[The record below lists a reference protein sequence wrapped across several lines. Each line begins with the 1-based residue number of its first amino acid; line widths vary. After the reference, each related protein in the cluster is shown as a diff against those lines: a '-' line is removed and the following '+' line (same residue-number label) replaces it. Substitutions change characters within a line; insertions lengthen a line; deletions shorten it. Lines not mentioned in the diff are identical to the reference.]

1 MSIEHN
7 PSDETIREPAPTT
20 EIFEPA
26 QPATPDTRL
35 KSEMARKSLRLWPG
49 VVGAVLIA
57 VAWFLVPALVP
68 AAAFYAML
76 GGMVGVLFV
85 TVWWLFLSRARW
97 YERLGAIV
105 LIVLALF
112 VFYRLIHVSIA
123 NGAMGFLFYV
133 LIVPILCLALVAWAI
148 SINRLSTRHPVSNAM
163 RSGALVLAI
172 LFVCA
177 GFTLIR
183 TGGITASFEN
193 DIHWRWSKTP
203 EEQLLAQAGDEPA
216 TNVANLT
223 AASNEGTN
231 WPGFRGAARD
241 GLVRG
246 TKIKIDWQASPP
258 VELWRR
264 PVGPGWSS
272 FAVQGDLAY
281 TQEQR
286 GNDEVVACYNL
297 KTGKLVWKHV
307 DPVRFWE
314 SNAGA
319 GPRGTPTLG
328 NGRVYTLGATGVV
341 NVLDAAKGAV
351 VWSRNAAS
359 DTKTK
364 TPVWGFS
371 GSPLVIDDLVIVAA
385 AGNLIAYNIANGEQR
400 WSLTDGGGGYS
411 SPHLMTIGGVPQVVL
426 LGGAGATSVSPTDG
440 KRLWQFPLSSNTR
453 IVQPAVTAEGDV
465 LVHDGESNGMRRLA
479 VAQGSNGWTVAER
492 WTSEGLNPYFS
503 DFVVHKGH
511 AFGFDG
517 SSIACIDLNDGNRKW
532 KGGNFGHGQLVLLPD
547 QDLLLVLTEKG
558 EIALVQAVTTQF
570 TELARSRAIK
580 GKTWNHPVLAGDIL
594 LVRNDHEMAAFRLA
608 REGLTA
614 TIVGGAR

>member
-1 MSIEHN
+1 MSTSPI
-7 PSDETIREPAPTT
+7 DEPIAATDSPTT
-20 EIFEPA
+20 EQSRP
-26 QPATPDTRL
+26 QTPGSQGPL
-35 KSEMARKSLRLWPG
+35 KKPLRLWPG
-49 VVGAVLIA
+49 IVGAMLIA
-57 VAWFLVPALVP
+57 LGRFVAPALVP
-68 AAAFYAML
+68 QAAFYGLLAAL
-76 GGMVGVLFV
+76 AGVLIV
-85 TVWWLFLSRARW
+85 TIWWLLLSRARW

-105 LIVLALF
+105 LSVAALF
-112 VFYRLIHVSIA
+112 VTYRLIHVSIA
-123 NGAMGFLFYV
+123 GGAMGFLFYV
-133 LIVPILCLALVAWAI
+133 LIVPILCLAVVVWAI
-148 SINRLSTRHPVSNAM
+148 SINRLSATRPVSNAV
-163 RSGALVLAI
+163 RQGALVLAI
-172 LFVCA
+172 LLVCA
-177 GFTLIR
+177 GFTVIR
-183 TGGITASFEN
+183 TGGITANFDN

-203 EEQLLAQAGDEPA
+203 EEQLLAQAGDEPT
-216 TNVANLT
+216 TNTANST
-223 AASNEGTN
+223 ASAGDETN
-231 WPGFRGAARD
+231 WPGFRGANRD
-241 GLVRG
+241 GVVRE
-246 TKIKIDWQASPP
+246 TKIKTDWAASPP

-272 FAVQGDLAY
+272 FAVQGDLVY

-286 GNDEVVACYNL
+286 GNDEVVAAYNL
-297 KTGKLVWKHV
+297 KTGKLVWKHG
-307 DPVRFWE
+307 DAVRFWE

-319 GPRGTPTLG
+319 GPRGTPTLS

-341 NVLDAAKGAV
+341 NALEATNGAV

-400 WSLTDGGGGYS
+400 WSNTDGGGGYS

-453 IVQPAVTAEGDV
+453 IVQPAITAEGDV
-465 LVHDGESNGMRRLA
+465 LVHDGETNGMRRLA
-479 VAQGSNGWTVAER
+479 VAQGSGGWTVAER

-547 QDLLLVLTEKG
+547 QDVLLVLTEQG
-558 EIALVQAVTTQF
+558 EIALVQAATNQF
-570 TELARSRAIK
+570 TELARSPAIK

-594 LVRNDHEMAAFRLA
+594 LVRNDQEMAAFRLA
-608 REGLTA
+608 RETLTA
-614 TIVGGAR
+614 AFANGTR

>member
-1 MSIEHN
+1 MSIEQT
-7 PSDETIREPAPTT
+7 PSDATNREPAPVTS
-20 EIFEPA
+20 EPA
-26 QPATPDTRL
+26 QHSTSDTAHL
-35 KSEMARKSLRLWPG
+35 KSEAARKPLRLWPG
-49 VVGAVLIA
+49 LVGAVLILLGRF
-57 VAWFLVPALVP
+57 VVPALVP
-68 AAAFYAML
+68 TAALY
-76 GGMVGVLFV
+76 GMFAGLVGVLVV
-85 TVWWLFLSRARW
+85 TLWWLFLSRARW

-105 LIVLALF
+105 LIVAALF
-112 VFYRLIHVSIA
+112 VTYRLIHVSIV

-148 SINRLSTRHPVSNAM
+148 SINQLSARQPVSNAM
-163 RSGALVLAI
+163 RGGALVFAI
-172 LFVCA
+172 LIVCA

-183 TGGITASFEN
+183 TGGITANFEN

-203 EEQLLAQAGDEPA
+203 EEMLLAQAGDEPT
-216 TNVANLT
+216 TNTANLT
-223 AASNEGTN
+223 TPVGDGMN
-231 WPGFRGAARD
+231 WPGFRGANRD
-241 GLVRG
+241 GVVRE
-246 TKIKIDWQASPP
+246 TKIKTDWAASPP

-264 PVGPGWSS
+264 PIGPGWSS

-297 KTGKLVWKHV
+297 KTGKLIWKHG
-307 DPVRFWE
+307 DAVRFWE

-319 GPRGTPTLG
+319 GPRGTPTLH

-341 NVLDAAKGAV
+341 NVLDASNGAV

-364 TPVWGFS
+364 TPAWGFS
-371 GSPLVIDDLVIVAA
+371 GSPLVFNDLVIVAA
-385 AGNLIAYNIANGEQR
+385 AGNLVAYNINNGEQR
-400 WSLTDGGGGYS
+400 WSLTDGGSGYS
-411 SPHLMTIGGVPQVVL
+411 SPHLMTIAGVPQVVL

-453 IVQPAVTAEGDV
+453 IVQPGLTAEGDV
-465 LVHDGESNGMRRLA
+465 LVHDGESNGMRRLT
-479 VAQGSNGWTVAER
+479 VAQGSGGWTVAER
-492 WTSEGLNPYFS
+492 WASEGLNPYFS

-547 QDLLLVLTEKG
+547 QDVLLVLSEKG
-558 EIALVQAVTTQF
+558 EIALVQATPNQF
-570 TELARSRAIK
+570 AELARSPAIK

-594 LVRNDHEMAAFRLA
+594 LVRNDQEMAAFRLA
-608 REGLTA
+608 RETMTA
-614 TIVGGAR
+614 AVATGRR

>member
-1 MSIEHN
+1 MSTSPI
-7 PSDETIREPAPTT
+7 DEPIAATDSPTT
-20 EIFEPA
+20 EQSRP
-26 QPATPDTRL
+26 QTPGSQGQL
-35 KSEMARKSLRLWPG
+35 KKPLRLWPG
-49 VVGAVLIA
+49 IVGAILIA
-57 VAWFLVPALVP
+57 LGRFVAPALVP
-68 AAAFYAML
+68 QAAFYGLLAAL
-76 GGMVGVLFV
+76 AGVLIV
-85 TVWWLFLSRARW
+85 TIWWLVLSRARW

-105 LIVLALF
+105 LSVAALF
-112 VFYRLIHVSIA
+112 VTYRLIHVSIA
-123 NGAMGFLFYV
+123 GGAMGFLFYV
-133 LIVPILCLALVAWAI
+133 LIVPILCLAVVVWAI
-148 SINRLSTRHPVSNAM
+148 SINRLSATRPVSSAV
-163 RSGALVLAI
+163 RQGALVLAI
-172 LFVCA
+172 LLVCA
-177 GFTLIR
+177 GFTVIR
-183 TGGITASFEN
+183 TGGITANFDN

-203 EEQLLAQAGDEPA
+203 EEQLLAQAGDEPP
-216 TNVANLT
+216 TNTANST
-223 AASNEGTN
+223 ASAGDGTN
-231 WPGFRGAARD
+231 WPGFRGANRD
-241 GLVRG
+241 AVVRE
-246 TKIKIDWQASPP
+246 TKIKTDWAASPP

-272 FAVQGDLAY
+272 FAVQGDLVY

-297 KTGKLVWKHV
+297 KTGKLVWKHG
-307 DPVRFWE
+307 DAVRFWE

-319 GPRGTPTLG
+319 GPRGTPTLS

-341 NVLDAAKGAV
+341 NALEATNGAV

-364 TPVWGFS
+364 TPIWGFS

-385 AGNLIAYNIANGEQR
+385 AGNLVAYNISNGEQR
-400 WSLTDGGGGYS
+400 WSNTDGGGGYS

-453 IVQPAVTAEGDV
+453 IVQPAITAEGDV
-465 LVHDGESNGMRRLA
+465 LVHDGETNGMRRLA
-479 VAQGSNGWTVAER
+479 VAQGSGGWTVAER

-547 QDLLLVLTEKG
+547 QDILLVLTEQG
-558 EIALVQAVTTQF
+558 EIALVQAATNQF
-570 TELARSRAIK
+570 TELARSPAIK

-594 LVRNDHEMAAFRLA
+594 LVRNDQEMAAFRLA
-608 REGLTA
+608 RETLTA
-614 TIVGGAR
+614 ALVTGTR

>member
-1 MSIEHN
+1 MSIEQN
-7 PSDETIREPAPTT
+7 PSDATPLEPTSTTHTSEPAPDATP
-20 EIFEPA
+20 EPA
-26 QPATPDTRL
+26 DPRPSAP
-35 KSEMARKSLRLWPG
+35 RKPLRLWPG
-49 VVGAVLIA
+49 VVGAILIA
-57 VAWFLVPALVP
+57 LGWFIVPAVLP
-68 AAAFYAML
+68 SLALYGMF
-76 GGMVGVLFV
+76 GGMAGVLV
-85 TVWWLFLSRARW
+85 VLVWWLFLSRARW

-105 LIVLALF
+105 LIVVALA
-112 VFYRLIHVSIA
+112 VFYRLIHISLQ
-123 NGAMGFLFYV
+123 NGAMGNLFYV
-133 LIVPILCLALVAWAI
+133 LVIPVLCLALVAWAI
-148 SINRLSTRHPVSNAM
+148 ALHRLSLSRPVSPPM
-163 RSGALVLAI
+163 RGGLLVLAV
-172 LFVCA
+172 LLVCV

-183 TGGITASFEN
+183 TGGITANFEN

-223 AASNEGTN
+223 APVSNGTD
-231 WPGFRGAARD
+231 WPGFRGPQRD
-241 GLVRG
+241 GIVRG
-246 TKIKIDWQASPP
+246 SKIKTDWAASRP

-286 GNDEVVACYNL
+286 GNNEVVACYNL
-297 KTGKLVWKHV
+297 KTGKLVWKHG

-319 GPRGTPTLG
+319 GPRGTPTLS

-341 NVLDAAKGAV
+341 NALDASNGSV
-351 VWSRNAAS
+351 IWSRNAAS

-364 TPVWGFS
+364 TPGWGFS
-371 GSPLVIDDLVIVAA
+371 GSPLVLDDVVIVAA
-385 AGNLIAYNIANGEQR
+385 AGNLIAYNIASGEQR
-400 WSLTDGGGGYS
+400 WSITDGGNGYS

-426 LGGAGATSVSPTDG
+426 LGGAGATSVSPNDG

-453 IVQPAVTAEGDV
+453 IVQPAITTEGDV

-479 VAQGSNGWTVAER
+479 VAQGSGGWTVAER

-517 SSIACIDLNDGNRKW
+517 SSIACIDLSDGNRKW

-547 QDLLLVLTEKG
+547 QDLLLVLTEHG
-558 EIALVQAVTTQF
+558 DIALVQAVTNQF
-570 TELARSRAIK
+570 TELARAPALK

-594 LVRNDHEMAAFRLA
+594 LLRNDHEM
-608 REGLTA
+608 
-614 TIVGGAR
+614 